1 MTVQIP
7 HFALPFRVAGGTVV
21 VNEQD
26 SADEIADCVL
36 AIASYTIGSRPEKPD
51 FGVEDQAFRQGG
63 ADAAALAA
71 AIDRWE
77 PRARAAAA
85 ADNRTL
91 AQLAAAVTITTEE
104 AS

>member
-1 MTVQIP
+1 MTIVVP
-7 HFALPFRVAGGTVV
+7 HFALPFRVAGGAVV

-26 SADEIADCVL
+26 SSDEIADCML

-51 FGVEDQAFRQGG
+51 FGVDDQAFRQGG
-63 ADAAALAA
+63 ADPAALAA

-77 PRARAAAA
+77 PRARAVAA
-85 ADNRTL
+85 ADNRSL
-91 AQLAAAVTITTEE
+91 AELAAAVTITTEE